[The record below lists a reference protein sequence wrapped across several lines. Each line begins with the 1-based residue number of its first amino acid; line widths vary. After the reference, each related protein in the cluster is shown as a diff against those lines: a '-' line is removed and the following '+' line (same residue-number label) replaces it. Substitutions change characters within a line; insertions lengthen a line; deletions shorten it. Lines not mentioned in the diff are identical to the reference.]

1 MTGFGRATVEC
12 GEKRLRIEVR
22 SVNHRG
28 FDLKIRS
35 QSPDTYCDAEIAR
48 AVRGAA
54 ERGAITVSVREEAT
68 GAALIDGTAD
78 AVIDERRARAVHA
91 ALERLRREL
100 GLPDPT
106 TLATVAA
113 FMGAVPG
120 GAELAGEA
128 LWEAL
133 RPGVEGALAEL
144 RATRAREGAA
154 LAADLAARVTKLRA
168 ATRAIANAAAGL
180 ADRFARR
187 LEERLASVRELP
199 GFEPGRLA
207 QEAALM
213 AERLDISEE
222 ITRLGT
228 HLDHVEQILLEAGS
242 VGRKLDFVIQEIG
255 RELNTIGSKAQDAH
269 IAALVIEGKV
279 ELEKIREQAQNIE

>member
-12 GEKRLRIEVR
+12 GGKRLRIEVR

-28 FDLKIRS
+28 LDLKIRS
-35 QSPDTYCDAEIAR
+35 QSPDIYCDAEITR
-48 AVRGAA
+48 LVRSTV
-54 ERGAITVSVREEAT
+54 ERGAVTVSIREEAIGV
-68 GAALIDGTAD
+68 GAADGSAT
-78 AVIDERRARAVHA
+78 VIDERRARAVHA
-91 ALERLRREL
+91 ALERLRHEL

-120 GAELAGEA
+120 GPELAGEA
-128 LWEAL
+128 LWEVL
-133 RPGVEGALAEL
+133 RPGVEGALAGL
-144 RATRAREGAA
+144 RTTRAREGAA
-154 LAADLAARVTKLRA
+154 LAADLAARASKLRTGA
-168 ATRAIANAAAGL
+168 RAIADGAAAL
-180 ADRFARR
+180 PDRFARR
-187 LEERLASVRELP
+187 LEERLAPVRELP

-213 AERLDISEE
+213 AERLDVSEE
-222 ITRLGT
+222 ITRLRT
-228 HLDHVEQILLEAGS
+228 HLDYVEEILTEPGA

-269 IAALVIEGKV
+269 IAGLVIDGKV

>member
-1 MTGFGRATVEC
+1 MTGFGRATVDC
-12 GEKRLRIEVR
+12 RGQRLRIEIR

-28 FDLKIRS
+28 LDLKIRS
-35 QSPDTYCDAEIAR
+35 QTPDSYSDSEIAR
-48 AVRGAA
+48 LVRGAV
-54 ERGAITVSVREEAT
+54 ERGAVTVSIREEAAG
-68 GAALIDGTAD
+68 GAADGQAT
-78 AVIDERRARAVHA
+78 VIDERRARAVHA
-91 ALERLRREL
+91 ALERLRHDL

-120 GAELAGEA
+120 SPELAGEA
-128 LWEAL
+128 LWEVL

-144 RATRAREGAA
+144 RTTRAREGAA
-154 LAADLAARVTKLRA
+154 LGADLAIRVGKLRA
-168 ATRAIANAAAGL
+168 GGGAIAEAAAGL
-180 ADRFARR
+180 PDRFARR
-187 LEERLASVRELP
+187 LEERLASVRDLP

-213 AERLDISEE
+213 AERLDVSEE

-228 HLDHVEQILLEAGS
+228 HLDHVEQILRDPGA

-269 IAALVIEGKV
+269 IGALVIEAKV